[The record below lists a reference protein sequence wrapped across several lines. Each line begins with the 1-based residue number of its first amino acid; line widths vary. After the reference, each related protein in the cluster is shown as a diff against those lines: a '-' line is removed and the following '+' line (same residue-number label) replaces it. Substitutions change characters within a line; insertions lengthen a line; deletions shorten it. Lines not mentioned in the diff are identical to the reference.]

1 MKLCKRCIDAIH
13 SHGENVWV
21 GPMLEREMDVDD
33 EGKWF
38 TSDGLTCEWCE
49 EEVEDLY
56 DCHFQKGAGAWK
68 RNIEKYVIAARETLQ
83 I

>member
-1 MKLCKRCIDAIH
+1 MKLCKRCIEAIR
-13 SHGENVWV
+13 SHGEKVWV
-21 GPMLEREMDVDD
+21 GPILEREMDVDD

-56 DCHFQKGAGAWK
+56 DCHF
-68 RNIEKYVIAARETLQ
+68 
-83 I
+83 